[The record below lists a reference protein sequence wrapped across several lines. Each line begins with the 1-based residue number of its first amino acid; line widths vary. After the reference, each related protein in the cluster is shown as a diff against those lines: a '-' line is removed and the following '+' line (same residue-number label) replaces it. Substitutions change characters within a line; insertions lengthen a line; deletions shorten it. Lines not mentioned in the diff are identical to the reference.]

1 MSLSQDHIETSSGGA
16 LGFGSSGFA
25 AVFDDHAVLCSTRRS
40 AALRAACGREDL
52 ARLKTRALEVLLCVL
67 AGDSNAQIADRLDI
81 SVSTVKYHLS
91 RLVQSR
97 QYIFS

>member
-1 MSLSQDHIETSSGGA
+1 MSLQQDHAEISTSA
-16 LGFGSSGFA
+16 APGFGSCGVAAGF
-25 AVFDDHAVLCSTRRS
+25 DNRAVLCSPRRS
-40 AALRAACGREDL
+40 PALRAACGREDM